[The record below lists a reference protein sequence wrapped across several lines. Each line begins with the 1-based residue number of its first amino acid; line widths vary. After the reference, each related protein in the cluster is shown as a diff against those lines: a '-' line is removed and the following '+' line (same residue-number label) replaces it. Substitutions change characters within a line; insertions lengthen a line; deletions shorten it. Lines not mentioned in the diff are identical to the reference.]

1 MVKLDFKITVYSNE
15 DYLLELLVE
24 SGHLSPEQV
33 EAVRT
38 QTGGENMIAQLLHSG
53 DLTEKLIAQ
62 VAAASAGAEF
72 FDVQREMLDPD
83 IANLMT
89 AEDAKRFRAFP
100 VAYDGSYLTVVVS
113 DILDFE
119 VLDSLPHVLGKEVNF
134 VAGAP
139 GAITE
144 ALKKFF
150 GSEGVKDAASEGFS
164 VMGSDGEESADSEDA
179 PIIRMVSQLLV
190 DAFKMRA
197 SDIHIEPMETS
208 LRIRNRVDGK
218 LIEVDQHPKKL
229 LPAIIARLKVMSGSM
244 SIAEK
249 RLPQDGRIQL
259 KMGGKE
265 VDLRVSSVPS
275 NHGESIVMRI
285 LDKSALSLGLP
296 QLGFLS
302 DDQEIFRKLITLPDG
317 IILVTGPTGSGK
329 TTTLY
334 GCLNEINKPDKKII
348 TVEDPVEYEMA
359 GINQVMVKADIGMT
373 FAAALRAM
381 LRQAP
386 NIIMVG
392 EIRDA
397 ETANIAINAALT
409 GHLVFSTLHTNDAPS
424 AVARLADIG
433 IKKFLIAS
441 AVRAIVA
448 QRLVR
453 KLCDKCKKPAD
464 LSEKEMRTLNIDS
477 SMMAGGKIM
486 GPVGCDNCRG
496 GGYRGRMGIFEI
508 FQVDDEVRHLIN
520 QDLSTPQLRKR
531 ARELGMR
538 TMREDGIRKVLS
550 GLTSAQEVIGVTMS
564 DAN

>member
-1 MVKLDFKITVYSNE
+1 MYSNE

-24 SGHLSPEQV
+24 AGQLSADQLEN
-33 EAVRT
+33 ART
-38 QTGGENMIAQLLHSG
+38 QTGGENVVAQLLSNG
-53 DLTEKLIAQ
+53 DVTEKVIAQ
-62 VAAASAGAEF
+62 VSAASAGAEF
-72 FDVQREMLDPD
+72 FDIQKEILDPD
-83 IANLMT
+83 IAQMMKP
-89 AEDAKRFRAFP
+89 EDAKRFRAFP
-100 VAYDGSYLTVVVS
+100 VAYDGAYMTVVVS

-119 VLDSLPHVLGKEVNF
+119 VLDSLPHVLGHEVNF

-139 GAITE
+139 SAITE
-144 ALKKFF
+144 QLKKFY
-150 GSEGVKDAASEGFS
+150 GSQGVKDDAAEGFT
-164 VMGSDGEESADSEDA
+164 VVGGDGEETETEDA
-179 PIIRMVSQLLV
+179 PVIRMVSQLLV

-208 LRIRNRVDGK
+208 LRVRNRVDGK
-218 LIEVDQHPKKL
+218 LVEVDQHPKKL

-302 DDQEIFRKLITLPDG
+302 DDQESFRKLIGLPDG

-334 GCLNEINKPDKKII
+334 GCLNEINKPDRKII
-348 TVEDPVEYEMA
+348 TVEDPVEYEMS
-359 GINQVMVKADIGMT
+359 GINQVMVKTDIGMT

-397 ETANIAINAALT
+397 ETATIAINAALT

-433 IKKFLIAS
+433 IKRFLIAS
-441 AVRAIVA
+441 AVRAILA

-453 KLCDKCKKPAD
+453 KLCDKCKVTAD
-464 LSEKEMRTLNIDS
+464 LSEKEMRTLNIDAS
-477 SMMAGGKIM
+477 QLATGNIM
-486 GPVGCDNCRG
+486 GPGGCDNCRDL
-496 GGYRGRMGIFEI
+496 GYRGRMGIFELLQI
-508 FQVDDEVRHLIN
+508 DDEVRHMIN
-520 QDLSTPQLRKR
+520 QDLSSPQLRKR

-538 TMREDGIRKVLS
+538 TLREDGIRKVLN
-550 GLTSAQEVIGVTMS
+550 GLTSAQEVIGVTMA
-564 DAN
+564 DAD